1 MTKTILFILLALL
14 LAGIVIFLCKKV
26 IKGIV
31 MKVIVIILAVILF
44 TGGGAVI
51 NLNSISAE
59 AQTKIQQVTDIVG
72 SSSIKT
78 EGNKVLIK
86 IDNDWYDV
94 SKLSIL
100 GVDVSGDITLKYEG
114 TEIKVCQSGVTN
126 AIEILKEAGFLQGD
140 KN

>member
-1 MTKTILFILLALL
+1 
-14 LAGIVIFLCKKV
+14 
-26 IKGIV
+26 
-31 MKVIVIILAVILF
+31 MKIIVIILAVILF

-78 EGNKVLIK
+78 EGNKVFIK

-100 GVDVSGDITLKYEG
+100 GVDTSGDITLKYEG
-114 TEIKVCQSGVTN
+114 TEIKVCKSGVTN
-126 AIEILKEAGFLQGD
+126 AIEILKEAGFLQDD

>member
-14 LAGIVIFLCKKV
+14 LAGIVIFLCKKI

-86 IDNDWYDV
+86 IDND
-94 SKLSIL
+94 
-100 GVDVSGDITLKYEG
+100 
-114 TEIKVCQSGVTN
+114 
-126 AIEILKEAGFLQGD
+126 
-140 KN
+140 